1 MTLWSLGQFPTLFS
15 PWKSDAR
22 PPERAWTWLTLTK
35 IQMVKRKMRRSKSE
49 AQGLPEISLSFSL
62 RRSSFLMDFFTI
74 FDVLV
79 DVVFLPMEVDWLID
93 FMISFFFFVL
103 FSFFFDH
110 FFFSFSLLW
119 GSGLTSLPRQQTW
132 GFELASSWVPSLI
145 LDLNPFRPLLSSP
158 LPLGLTSNSDSLWPL
173 IKLFFSRGNGEQ
185 GFEGGWSNRFQHQTV
200 VLSGVCQSSCFE
212 VCLLRDSFRFSLP
225 AFKFSISPGFL
236 SRANFGFY
244 FFDF

>member
-62 RRSSFLMDFFTI
+62 RRSSFLMDFFYH
-74 FDVLV
+74 FRRSCRHG
-79 DVVFLPMEVDWLID
+79 FSPNGGWLID
-93 FMISFFFFVL
+93 CFRDFLLLFYFIFAFLTTFFLL
-103 FSFFFDH
+103 FSP
-110 FFFSFSLLW
+110 W

-173 IKLFFSRGNGEQ
+173 IKLFFFSRKWWA
-185 GFEGGWSNRFQHQTV
+185 GFWRRVVEPFSTPDSCFCPESVNPV
-200 VLSGVCQSSCFE
+200 VL
-212 VCLLRDSFRFSLP
+212 RFV
-225 AFKFSISPGFL
+225 F
-236 SRANFGFY
+236 
-244 FFDF
+244 